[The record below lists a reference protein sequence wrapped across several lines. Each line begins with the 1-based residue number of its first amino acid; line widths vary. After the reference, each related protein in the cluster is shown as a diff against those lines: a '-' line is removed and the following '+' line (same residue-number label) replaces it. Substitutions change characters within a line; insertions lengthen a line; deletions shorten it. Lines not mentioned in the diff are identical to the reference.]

1 MVRSLTTGWTTGC
14 PDATSS
20 SRTACADGVSDTQC
34 SFLGGYLGLHILT
47 ARPPLSFARMLR
59 TIWAALAAVLVTIPV
74 ASTVIVL
81 AFFSSSE
88 GVIDRVIRLWAR
100 WLVAAAGIDL
110 HIENAE
116 VLDPKQRYILVANH
130 YSYYDIPC
138 ILAAVPQPIR
148 FMAKASLFKIPIF
161 GWSLS
166 RAGFIPIDR
175 KNRRTAVKS
184 FDLAV
189 QRIRRGNTIVIFP
202 EEGRSRNREMRPFQ
216 RGAFLLAIKSELP
229 MVPMALD
236 GTYDVF
242 RVGAK
247 RITPGRVTI
256 KVGTP
261 IPTAGATLKAKDR
274 LATESRAQIEQLLGV
289 VGTSE

>member
-1 MVRSLTTGWTTGC
+1 
-14 PDATSS
+14 
-20 SRTACADGVSDTQC
+20 
-34 SFLGGYLGLHILT
+34 
-47 ARPPLSFARMLR
+47 
-59 TIWAALAAVLVTIPV
+59 VLVTIPC
-74 ASTVIVL
+74 ASTVIL
-81 AFFSSSE
+81 LTFFSSSARA
-88 GVIDRVIRLWAR
+88 IDWVIRLWAR
-100 WLVAAAGIDL
+100 SIVAAAGIDL

-116 VLDPKQRYILVANH
+116 ALDPKQRYILVANH
-130 YSYYDIPC
+130 YSYFDIPC
-138 ILAAVPQPIR
+138 IFAAVPQPIR

-161 GWSLS
+161 GWSIG

-189 QRIRRGNTIVIFP
+189 KRIQRGNTIVIFP

-229 MVPMALD
+229 VVPMALD

-247 RITPGRVTI
+247 RITPGKVTI

-261 IPTAGATLKAKDR
+261 IPTAGATLKDKDR
-274 LATESRAQIEQLLGV
+274 LATQSRAEIEQLLGV
-289 VGTSE
+289 FGTSE

>member
-1 MVRSLTTGWTTGC
+1 
-14 PDATSS
+14 
-20 SRTACADGVSDTQC
+20 
-34 SFLGGYLGLHILT
+34 
-47 ARPPLSFARMLR
+47 MLR
-59 TIWAALAAVLVTIPV
+59 TIWAVAAVVLVTIPV

-81 AFFSSSE
+81 SLVPAFAR
-88 GVIDRVIRLWAR
+88 VIDPLIRLWAR
-100 WLVAAAGIDL
+100 LLVAAAGIDL
-110 HIENAE
+110 QIENAE

-130 YSYYDIPC
+130 YSYFDIPC

-148 FMAKASLFKIPIF
+148 FLAKASLFKIPIF
-161 GWSLS
+161 GWSLA

-184 FDLAV
+184 FDLAGE
-189 QRIRRGNTIVIFP
+189 RIRRGNTIVIFP

-229 MVPMALD
+229 MVPIAVD

-261 IPTAGATLKAKDR
+261 ILTAGAKLKDKER

-289 VGTSE
+289 FGTST

>member
-1 MVRSLTTGWTTGC
+1 
-14 PDATSS
+14 
-20 SRTACADGVSDTQC
+20 
-34 SFLGGYLGLHILT
+34 
-47 ARPPLSFARMLR
+47 MLR
-59 TIWAALAAVLVTIPV
+59 TVWAAIAAVLVTIPI
-74 ASTVIVL
+74 ASAVIVL
-81 AFFSSSE
+81 AFFSSSAR
-88 GVIDRVIRLWAR
+88 VIDRLIRLWAR
-100 WLVAAAGIDL
+100 SLVASAGIDL
-110 HIENAE
+110 HIENSEA
-116 VLDPKQRYILVANH
+116 LDPNQRYILVANH

-161 GWSLS
+161 GWSIA

-202 EEGRSRNREMRPFQ
+202 EEGRTRNREMRPFQ

-229 MVPMALD
+229 MVPMAVD

-247 RITPGRVTI
+247 RVTPGRVTL

-261 IPTAGATLKAKDR
+261 IVTVGTTLKDKER
-274 LATESRAQIEQLLGV
+274 LASQSRAEIEQLLGV
-289 VGTSE
+289 FGTSE